1 MAKSATRLGRG
12 LGGLIAGGTGGTSAG
27 FLDERAPEKN
37 GGRVNGNGQAPRNGS
52 SVSEATVTGIG
63 DAGPALQP
71 VGERLLEVALDSLCP
86 NPRQPRKILDP
97 VKVKELAASIRAEG
111 LLQPVVVRQAEE
123 QGLYEIIAG
132 ERRWRAH
139 RELGR
144 KTVLVRVVDATDL
157 SSASLSLIENLQREN
172 LNPIEEALG
181 FASLLN
187 DFNLTQAQVA
197 ERVGKSRTYVTNTL
211 RLLQLDDE
219 LRMLLGG
226 GGLSVGHAK
235 VLLGV
240 EDEELRANLGKQ
252 AAAEGWT
259 VRECEQVL
267 ADLREDDSASPTAS
281 SRSQRSTAPS
291 AAFSAL
297 AARVAERLDLKAKV
311 IPAAS
316 GGGKLVLPFSDEQ
329 DLRRITTALG
339 V

>member
-1 MAKSATRLGRG
+1 MAKNASRLGRG
-12 LGGLIAGGTGGTSAG
+12 LGGLIAGGTGGTSAAV
-27 FLDERAPEKN
+27 LDEPTPENN
-37 GGRVNGNGQAPRNGS
+37 GGRVNGNGQAARNGAS
-52 SVSEATVTGIG
+52 LSEATVTANGS
-63 DAGPALQP
+63 AGPALQP
-71 VGERLLEVALDSLCP
+71 VGERLLEVTLDSLRP

-97 VKVKELAASIRAEG
+97 VKVKELAASIKAEG
-111 LLQPVVVRQAEE
+111 LLQPVVVRKAEE
-123 QGLYEIIAG
+123 QEGYEIIAG

-144 KTVLVRVVDATDL
+144 ETVLVRVVDATDL

-181 FASLLN
+181 YASLLN

-197 ERVGKSRTYVTNTL
+197 ERVGKSRSYVTNTL
-211 RLLQLDDE
+211 RLLQLDEE
-219 LRMLLGG
+219 LRNLLAG

-240 EDEELRANLGKQ
+240 EDEELRAGLGRQ

-259 VRECEQVL
+259 VRECEQAL
-267 ADLREDDSASPTAS
+267 ADLREDASAAPSAS
-281 SRSQRSTAPS
+281 SRKRGAPPS
-291 AAFSAL
+291 AALSEL
-297 AARVAERLDLKAKV
+297 AGRVASRLDVKAKV
-311 IPAAS
+311 IPGAS

-329 DLRRITTALG
+329 DLLRITTALG